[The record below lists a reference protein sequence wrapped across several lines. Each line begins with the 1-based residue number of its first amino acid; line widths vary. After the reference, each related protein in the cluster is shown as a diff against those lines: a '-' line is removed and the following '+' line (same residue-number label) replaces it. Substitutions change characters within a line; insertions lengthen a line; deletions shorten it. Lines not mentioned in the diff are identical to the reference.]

1 MAAHAVTRCRLTN
14 GQILHLITD
23 LADSMVGEAIRRSG
37 CWEPTE
43 TALMQTLVAPGDI
56 AADIGAHV
64 GYFTVLLSKCVGPT
78 GRVVAFEP
86 ETGNFEFLK
95 ANCILNG
102 CTNVVLEACAVAD
115 RCGRAELYLAAG
127 NLGDHRLHATRGRL
141 SREVAVTRLDDYW
154 RGRRLD
160 IIKLDAQG
168 VEPAILEGG
177 SETICSNAGRL
188 LCLME
193 LSPGLCR
200 AAGHELDALLE
211 LLVRLE
217 ARVFSLAGGAAGGL
231 KPLNGAA
238 LVSLWRELLA
248 SEHEDAN
255 ASLLLAFSNAGCER
269 LRSRLSVS

>member
-102 CTNVVLEACAVAD
+102 CTNVVLRRARWPIGAVVPNSIWRPGTLVIIACMRRAVD
-115 RCGRAELYLAAG
+115 
-127 NLGDHRLHATRGRL
+127 
-141 SREVAVTRLDDYW
+141 
-154 RGRRLD
+154 
-160 IIKLDAQG
+160 
-168 VEPAILEGG
+168 
-177 SETICSNAGRL
+177 
-188 LCLME
+188 
-193 LSPGLCR
+193 
-200 AAGHELDALLE
+200 
-211 LLVRLE
+211 
-217 ARVFSLAGGAAGGL
+217 
-231 KPLNGAA
+231 
-238 LVSLWRELLA
+238 
-248 SEHEDAN
+248 
-255 ASLLLAFSNAGCER
+255 
-269 LRSRLSVS
+269 